1 MKIDEISNQFAVH
14 LGVAAFMLDQLVTDA
29 RAHQMIVFE
38 LNLEGLP
45 DVTALTQY
53 LEAEF
58 KYPYKTAGLN
68 AAMDLISDLEWFEN
82 AHGFVVTAHGASEIS
97 PVAADFV
104 RIFPIVLDRWRAHG
118 IPFIVAIEEDGDH
131 LLAALQEANDFL
143 KGAGQL
149 PQALPGVGPVAIVVH
164 PTEGEREESKLWA
177 ASG

>member
-14 LGVAAFMLDQLVTDA
+14 LGVSAFMLDQLIADA

-45 DVTALTQY
+45 DVTALTKY

-82 AHGFVVTAHGASEIS
+82 THGFVVIAHGASKTS

-104 RIFPIVLDRWRAHG
+104 RIFPTVLYRWRAHG
-118 IPFIVAIEEDGDH
+118 TPFILAVEEKGDH
-131 LLAALQEANDFL
+131 LLAALQEANEFL
-143 KGAGQL
+143 EQAGQL
-149 PQALPGVGPVAIVVH
+149 PQALPGVGPVDIVVH
-164 PTEGEREESKLWA
+164 PTERA
-177 ASG
+177 